1 MTAVVAIVGRPNVGK
16 STLFNRLAGKR
27 LAIVDDTPGVTRDRR
42 QTRAQLGDLVFNLI
56 DTAGLEEAPEASL
69 SGRMRAQ
76 TGRAVE
82 DADLVLFLIDA
93 RAGIVPADRHFADW
107 LRRSG
112 KPVILVANKAEGRG
126 GDAGIYESFA
136 LGLGDPV
143 PISAEHGDG
152 LGELVEAMRAHL
164 EPEASTEGDA
174 GDPFDAAMTE
184 AIDDADRD
192 EIPATDQDVDE
203 DDERARDGPIAVAI
217 VGRPNVGKS
226 TLVNRLLGEERVLT
240 GPEAGITRDA
250 IAIDWTYGGRKLR
263 LIDTAGLRRRARVAE
278 RLERMSGGEA
288 LRALRFAE
296 IVVLVLDAT
305 LGFDKQDLTI
315 ARQVI
320 EEGRALVIAANKWDA
335 LDDKAIARK
344 ALEDRLERSLPQARG
359 VPLISIS
366 AAKGQGVDRLMKSLF
381 EVYEAWNKRITTADL
396 NRWLSALT
404 ERHPPPR
411 ATGGAVK
418 IRYMTQ
424 IKVRPPTFALF
435 LNRPRDLPEAYLRY
449 LANGLRETFGLDGVP
464 LRLVMRKG
472 DNPYSS

>member
-1 MTAVVAIVGRPNVGK
+1 MTAIVAIVGRPNVGK

-42 QTRAQLGDLVFNLI
+42 ETRAQLGDLVFTLI
-56 DTAGLEEAPEASL
+56 DTAGLEEAPDASL

-93 RAGIVPADRHFADW
+93 RVGIMPADRHFADW

-112 KPVILVANKAEGRG
+112 TPTVLVANKAEGRG
-126 GDAGIYESFA
+126 GDAGIYESYA

-143 PISAEHGDG
+143 PVSAEHGDG
-152 LGELVEAMRAHL
+152 LGDLLETMRAHL
-164 EPEASTEGDA
+164 EPEAAKSDGETD
-174 GDPFDAAMTE
+174 DPFDAAMIA
-184 AIDDADRD
+184 AIDAADRD
-192 EIPATDQDVDE
+192 DSLVTDAALDAE
-203 DDERARDGPIAVAI
+203 DSVGDAPIAVAI

-226 TLVNRLLGEERVLT
+226 TLVNRLLGEDRVLT

-278 RLERMSGGEA
+278 RLERVSGGEA

-305 LGFDKQDLTI
+305 IGFDKQDLTI

-335 LDDKAIARK
+335 LDDKAKTRQ

-359 VPLISIS
+359 VPLVSIS

-381 EVYEAWNKRITTADL
+381 EVYEAWNRRISTADL

-449 LANGLRETFGLDGVP
+449 LANGLRETFGFDGVP
-464 LRLVMRKG
+464 LRLVIRKG
-472 DNPYSS
+472 DNPYSN

>member
-1 MTAVVAIVGRPNVGK
+1 MTAIVAIVGRPNVGK

-42 QTRAQLGDLVFNLI
+42 ETHAQLGDLVFTLI
-56 DTAGLEEAPEASL
+56 DTAGLEEAAEASL
-69 SGRMRAQ
+69 AGRMRDQ
-76 TGRAVE
+76 TGRAIE
-82 DADLVLFLIDA
+82 GADLVLFLIDA
-93 RAGIVPADRHFADW
+93 RAGVVPADRHFADW

-112 KPVILVANKAEGRG
+112 KPTVLVANKAEGRG
-126 GDAGIYESFA
+126 GDAGIYEAFS

-143 PISAEHGDG
+143 PVSAEHGDG

-164 EPEASTEGDA
+164 EPASERLEPGE
-174 GDPFDAAMTE
+174 DPFDAAMIA
-184 AIDDADRD
+184 AIDDADREELAETAD
-192 EIPATDQDVDE
+192 GGDA
-203 DDERARDGPIAVAI
+203 DDASRDSPIAVAI

-250 IAIDWTYGGRKLR
+250 IAVDWSYGGRRLR

-288 LRALRFAE
+288 LRAVRFAE

-305 LGFDKQDLTI
+305 VGFDKQDLTI
-315 ARQVI
+315 ARQVV

-335 LDDKAIARK
+335 VGDKGKTRK
-344 ALEDRLERSLPQARG
+344 LLEDRLERSLPQARG
-359 VPLISIS
+359 VPLIAIS
-366 AAKGQGVDRLMKSLF
+366 AEKGQGIDRLMRALF
-381 EVYEAWNKRITTADL
+381 DVYAVWNRRITTADL

>member
-1 MTAVVAIVGRPNVGK
+1 MTAAVAIIGRPNVGK

-56 DTAGLEEAPEASL
+56 DTAGLEEAPDASL

-112 KPVILVANKAEGRG
+112 KPVVLVANKAEGKG

-143 PISAEHGDG
+143 PVSAEHGEG
-152 LGELVEAMRAHL
+152 LGDLVEAMRAHL
-164 EPEASTEGDA
+164 EPDTANVDRDA
-174 GDPFDAAMTE
+174 NDPFDAAMTA
-184 AIDDADRD
+184 AIEDAERD
-192 EIPATDQDVDE
+192 EISEGGLGSEAE
-203 DDERARDGPIAVAI
+203 DSAADGPIAVAI

-278 RLERMSGGEA
+278 KLERVSGGET

-305 LGFDKQDLTI
+305 VGFDKQDLTI
-315 ARQVI
+315 ARQVV
-320 EEGRALVIAANKWDA
+320 EEGRALLIAANKWDA
-335 LDDKAIARK
+335 VDDKAKTRK
-344 ALEDRLERSLPQARG
+344 ALEDRLERSLSQARG
-359 VPLISIS
+359 VALVSIS
-366 AAKGQGVDRLMKSLF
+366 ASSGQGVDRLMRSLF
-381 EVYEAWNKRITTADL
+381 DVYEAWNRRITTADL

-472 DNPYSS
+472 ENPYSN

>member
-42 QTRAQLGDLVFNLI
+42 ETRAQLGDLVFALI
-56 DTAGLEEAPEASL
+56 DTGGLEEAADASL
-69 SGRMRAQ
+69 AGRMRAQ
-76 TGRAVE
+76 TARAI
-82 DADLVLFLIDA
+82 DGADLVLFLVDA
-93 RAGIVPADRHFADW
+93 RAGILPADRHFADW

-112 KPVILVANKAEGRG
+112 KPTVLVANKAEGRG
-126 GDAGIYESFA
+126 GDAGIYDAFS

-143 PISAEHGDG
+143 PVSAEHGDG
-152 LGELVEAMRAHL
+152 LGELIEAMRPHL
-164 EPEASTEGDA
+164 EPEAAPPDESD
-174 GDPFDAAMTE
+174 DPFDAAMSEAIEDAVRGAADETGAGADGDTE
-184 AIDDADRD
+184 AG
-192 EIPATDQDVDE
+192 
-203 DDERARDGPIAVAI
+203 DGPIAVAI

-226 TLVNRLLGEERVLT
+226 TLVNRLLGEERMLT

-250 IAIDWTYGGRKLR
+250 IAVDWLYGGRRLR

-305 LGFDKQDLTI
+305 VGLDRQDLTI
-315 ARQVI
+315 ARQVV

-335 LDDKAIARK
+335 VDDKARTRK
-344 ALEDRLERSLPQARG
+344 SLEDRLERSLPQARG
-359 VPLISIS
+359 VPLISIA

-381 EVYEAWNKRITTADL
+381 EVYEAWNRRVPTADL

-411 ATGGAVK
+411 AAGGAVK
-418 IRYMTQ
+418 VRYLTQ
-424 IKVRPPTFALF
+424 IKIRPPTFALF

-472 DNPYSS
+472 DNPYSN